1 MGPNSGGPRKGGN
14 NEYEQTKKPTLAV
27 GHGRLYR
34 ARYNGNRAARL
45 RWRVHHR
52 VVVMIIVTLARAV
65 ASWLIKRGVR
75 QALLL
80 LSSIPLGGCAIT
92 RIEIPHSFIEPPRL
106 ELLIAVRNIVHDQN
120 ATEK

>member
-1 MGPNSGGPRKGGN
+1 M
-14 NEYEQTKKPTLAV
+14 

-52 VVVMIIVTLARAV
+52 VVVMTIVTLARGV
-65 ASWLIKRGVR
+65 APWLIKRGVR

-80 LSSIPLGGCAIT
+80 LATIPFGGCATI

-106 ELLIAVRNIVHDQN
+106 ELLIAVRNIVHDQKS
-120 ATEK
+120 TEK